1 MVKIEVR
8 GNSRE
13 MMYTNTGGASSLTCI
28 VCPAPEVLV
37 GLRARLP
44 PGPTCFLRTLGS
56 LVLLHTL
63 VLPDSWDYFLCVC
76 LTRTC
81 CSVPVL
87 DFPASCL
94 AIPFFQ
100 SFRQKS
106 QSPPWHSPLLSSQIS
121 LNTPCGALFSIP
133 SKTSKTIRPTL
144 PQDHPLTTSVTSS
157 PPV

>member
-13 MMYTNTGGASSLTCI
+13 MMYANTGGASFDMHSLPISGGPGWTESQ
-28 VCPAPEVLV
+28 VTPRTNLLPED
-37 GLRARLP
+37 
-44 PGPTCFLRTLGS
+44 TGS
-56 LVLLHTL
+56 LVLLYTL
-63 VLPDSWDYFLCVC
+63 VLPASWDYFLCVC
-76 LTRTC
+76 LTGTC

-87 DFPASCL
+87 DFPTSCL

-100 SFRQKS
+100 SLREKS

-133 SKTSKTIRPTL
+133 SKTYKTIRPTL
-144 PQDHPLTTSVTSS
+144 PQDHSLTTSVTSS